1 MTITYQQSA
10 PPRFRYAPYIVNPF
24 NRPFDTYIITSGHQ
38 ISLPSFSAEQIDSL
52 TILIQHVLDEAL
64 DKRFDPL
71 PPQQKE
77 SMTPKSAQP
86 SEQKQAHQPL
96 QQTIAEN
103 SAENITEDFTENV
116 TENVIANINGLV
128 KTGLLS
134 AISHQ
139 AVIQICREPPSC
151 LNSALHLASLLAF
164 FLAFD
169 SPLEHI
175 RHAEDMKATGQ
186 G

>member
-1 MTITYQQSA
+1 M
-10 PPRFRYAPYIVNPF
+10 
-24 NRPFDTYIITSGHQ
+24 TSGHQ
-38 ISLPSFSAEQIDSL
+38 ISLPGFSAEQIDSL

-64 DKRFDPL
+64 DKRFGPL

-116 TENVIANINGLV
+116 TKNVTENVIVNINGPV

-134 AISHQ
+134 TISHQ
-139 AVIQICREPPSC
+139 TVIQICREPSSC
-151 LNSALHLASLLAF
+151 LSSALYLASLFAF
-164 FLAFD
+164 FLAFG
-169 SPLEHI
+169 SPLGSPLGYI
-175 RHAEDMKATGQ
+175 RHAEDMKTTGQ
-186 G
+186 R